1 MSHNSIYA
9 LTELLI
15 CGECGKPYRRASWT
29 AYSEKRIVWRCLNR
43 LEYGKKYCQKSPTID
58 ENVLHRTIM
67 DAFNSL
73 IQDKGD
79 FVDTLQSNIQLVMGN
94 RAKQMDIAKI
104 EERIAELKK
113 EMIGF
118 VEENARCGADNTDF
132 DEHYAKISSELREL
146 QKKKTQYTEQEARQD
161 SFQRRIEDMKK
172 FLDTADCKLS
182 EFDNQLVRQLIHNIK
197 VVSKDKIIIKFKS
210 GFEMEQTLSEK

>member
-1 MSHNSIYA
+1 
-9 LTELLI
+9 
-15 CGECGKPYRRASWT
+15 
-29 AYSEKRIVWRCLNR
+29 
-43 LEYGKKYCQKSPTID
+43 
-58 ENVLHRTIM
+58 M

-94 RAKQMDIAKI
+94 RVKQMDIAKI

-118 VEENARCGADNTDF
+118 VEENARCGADNADF
-132 DEHYAKISSELREL
+132 DEHYAKISAELKEL
-146 QKKKTQYTEQEARQD
+146 QKIKTQYTEQEARQD

-172 FLDTADCKLS
+172 FYIEPLWMLS
-182 EFDNQLVRQLIHNIK
+182 IPSYRIRGILWTRSSPIFSWSWATGSSRWI
-197 VVSKDKIIIKFKS
+197 
-210 GFEMEQTLSEK
+210 